1 MIHVDLTETDPHQRF
16 RHTARSWL
24 RQNLPEP
31 LPAEV
36 RGTTAELPLRRR
48 WARQLAGAGYAGIDW
63 PEQYGGAGL
72 GLAERAIWN
81 EEWARARWPETFE
94 DTCDQLGSTL
104 LASGSPEQC
113 ARYLHPMLVGD
124 DVWCQGFSEP
134 DAGSDLASLST
145 RAVQGA
151 DGQWRIT
158 GQKIW
163 TSNAHWAKWCYVL
176 ARTSDDRH
184 RGLTFFLVPMD
195 QAGIDVRPLRQMS
208 GEKHFAE
215 VFFDRVEAE
224 ETVGEVGEGWT
235 VAMTTLA
242 HERFTRAFRLSTQ
255 LRNDLDDLRSLAG
268 RTAAQPVRQELAWL
282 ESRVRILQWLLRRDL
297 TAITS
302 GAPVGARGSLHKLLW
317 CTTDQRLYE
326 LTARV
331 RGAATLLDDAD
342 WTTRYYWRRSESI
355 YAGTN
360 EIQHNIIAERILGLP
375 RVL

>member
-1 MIHVDLTETDPHQRF
+1 
-16 RHTARSWL
+16 
-24 RQNLPEP
+24 
-31 LPAEV
+31 
-36 RGTTAELPLRRR
+36 
-48 WARQLAGAGYAGIDW
+48 
-63 PEQYGGAGL
+63 
-72 GLAERAIWN
+72 
-81 EEWARARWPETFE
+81 
-94 DTCDQLGSTL
+94 
-104 LASGSPEQC
+104 
-113 ARYLHPMLVGD
+113 
-124 DVWCQGFSEP
+124 
-134 DAGSDLASLST
+134 
-145 RAVQGA
+145 
-151 DGQWRIT
+151 
-158 GQKIW
+158 
-163 TSNAHWAKWCYVL
+163 
-176 ARTSDDRH
+176 
-184 RGLTFFLVPMD
+184 MD
-195 QAGIDVRPLRQMS
+195 QAGIDVRPLCQMS